1 MRILAALAFAAFT
14 SFAPSS
20 AAQDTMAAAGA
31 YRELQEICAR
41 DRGALWGLDLC
52 GGPLLI
58 VDPAT
63 RATWA
68 SESDNTGV
76 LNDYGAGWVGT
87 LPADVLVAN
96 TAVDWAGKR
105 WTMLLAPLPD
115 DAIERRVLLAHEAWH
130 RIQPQL
136 GLDGQRSADALHL
149 DEERGRVLLRLEYRA
164 LATALRSRGN
174 ARRQATRD
182 ALLFRAERLAAFP
195 SAASSEA
202 ALFRNEG
209 LASYTGVRLGVLEN
223 PDLYAAR
230 TLDDFDTHDAYA
242 RAFAYAAGPAYGLLL
257 DEHERRWRAELGLAS
272 PPDLLIPGLRPRI
285 GNRSELRQARERY
298 GAAEITAQ
306 ERQRAEAM
314 AIRLAE
320 LRQLYAAGPRLEA
333 PLINMRMEFNP
344 SQITPIP
351 DLGSFYGRLTVRDAW
366 GELRTTEG
374 AVIDSNFQRVIA
386 ANPDATGMAGP
397 GWTLSLNPGFI
408 LSPTATPG
416 VSTII
421 PIPDADQT
429 P

>member
-1 MRILAALAFAAFT
+1 MRILAALVFAAFT
-14 SFAPSS
+14 SFAPPSV
-20 AAQDTMAAAGA
+20 AQDTMAAAGA

-41 DRGALWGLDLC
+41 DRGELWGIDLC
-52 GGPLLI
+52 GGPLLV

-63 RATWA
+63 RGTWA

-87 LPADVLVAN
+87 LPPDVPIAN

-115 DAIERRVLLAHEAWH
+115 DITERRVLLAHEAWH

-136 GLDGQRSADALHL
+136 GLAGERSADAVHL
-149 DEERGRVLLRLEYRA
+149 DEERARVMLRLEYRA

-182 ALLFRAERLAAFP
+182 ALIFRAERLAAFP

-202 ALFRNEG
+202 TLFRNEG
-209 LASYTGVRLGVLEN
+209 LASYTGVRLGVREN

-230 TLDDFDTHDAYA
+230 TLDDFDTHDAYV
-242 RAFAYAAGPAYGLLL
+242 RAFAYAAGPGYGLLL
-257 DEHERRWRAELGLAS
+257 DDLEPNWRAELGAYS
-272 PPDLLIPGLRPRI
+272 PPDLLLNQLRPRI
-285 GNRSELRQARERY
+285 GNRNALRQARERY
-298 GAAEITAQ
+298 SGAAIAAEEAS
-306 ERQRAEAM
+306 RARAR
-314 AIRLAE
+314 AAVLAG
-320 LRQLYAAGPRLEA
+320 LRQSYTVEPRLEA

-344 SQITPIP
+344 SQITAVP
-351 DLGSFYGRLTVRDAW
+351 DVGSYYGTLTVRDAW
-366 GELRTTEG
+366 GELRTQG
-374 AVIDSNFQRVIA
+374 ALITSDFQRVIA
-386 ANPDATGMAGP
+386 ANPDATGLAGP
-397 GWTLSLNPGFI
+397 DWTLTLNPGYQI
-408 LSPTATPG
+408 APTSAPG
-416 VSTII
+416 VLTII